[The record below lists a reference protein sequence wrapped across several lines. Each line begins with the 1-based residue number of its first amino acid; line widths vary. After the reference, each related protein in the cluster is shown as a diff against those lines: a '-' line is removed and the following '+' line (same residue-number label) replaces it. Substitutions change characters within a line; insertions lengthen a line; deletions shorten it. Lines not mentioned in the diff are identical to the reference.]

1 MKKKRW
7 LIVAIFV
14 ILVAAVAAGA
24 YLWFGRTTPSSVH
37 YLTAKVTKGTV
48 SQTVS
53 ADFALSS
60 ANGTTS
66 IALGGGT
73 ASWSRMSSTR
83 SSTSRSPPRRPGQ

>member
-37 YLTAKVTKGTV
+37 YLTA
-48 SQTVS
+48 
-53 ADFALSS
+53 
-60 ANGTTS
+60 
-66 IALGGGT
+66 
-73 ASWSRMSSTR
+73 
-83 SSTSRSPPRRPGQ
+83 